1 MTDRRTTLLQLDR
14 RDGTTYINSITII
27 TLCLLGNFSCFF
39 VVCCFFFKINFWK
52 NSFRNTIRVS
62 NGLDPDPFSC
72 FFCLLNFSKSTSFG
86 NTISVKQFGSRS
98 IFHDFLSPAEFFKI
112 NFFEKFFQEYH
123 QNVKQFGSRSGLT
136 FSRALSGSKPFAKAI
151 SRGH

>member
-1 MTDRRTTLLQLDR
+1 MSPDPSRGGGGGGG
-14 RDGTTYINSITII
+14 GTGHDITYINSTCITII
-27 TLCLLGNFSCFF
+27 TLCLLGNFHAFLSS
-39 VVCCFFFKINFWK
+39 KSTFWK
-52 NSFRNTIRVS
+52 NTFRNTIRVS

-98 IFHDFLSPAEFFKI
+98 IFHDFLTPAELFKI

-123 QNVKQFGSRSGLT
+123 QNVKQFGSRSGPT
-136 FSRALSGSKPFAKAI
+136 FRRA
-151 SRGH
+151 